1 MRSSYKLSQEGITEI
16 ESARRKKGWKKVEE
30 NWMKQGYSSG
40 STLKRFLRGERI
52 SAEHFID
59 LCKAVGIEDW
69 QKVVDWEDND
79 STSVPESTQERLSTQ
94 KPKTL
99 SPDVDS
105 ETARYRLA
113 VSAVFDAA
121 DLEEIEITI
130 DHLLKLMVRGTVT
143 LKTQDGKEIKEIKH
157 LRQD

>member
-1 MRSSYKLSQEGITEI
+1 
-16 ESARRKKGWKKVEE
+16 
-30 NWMKQGYSSG
+30 MKQGYSSA
-40 STLKRFLRGERI
+40 STLKRFLHGERI

-79 STSVPESTQERLSTQ
+79 STRVPQLMQERLSTQ
-94 KPKTL
+94 KQKTL

-105 ETARYRLA
+105 ATTRYRLA

-130 DHLLKLMVRGTVT
+130 NHLLKLMTRGTVT
-143 LKTQDGKEIKEIKH
+143 LQTQDGKEIKH